1 MSFFTDNIRA
11 GASGATDYE
20 IERSLMFNNQRQTDL
35 RRTPAAQ
42 GDRRTLTISTWVKLN
57 NSGYEPNDGDD
68 HYFYSA
74 VRGSN
79 NPQTYMGW
87 KNNRLYVEMVVGG
100 SYEASVATERRFRDV
115 SGWMHVVVH
124 IDTTQSTAS
133 NRVRFYFN
141 GVEETDKTGNNVGLS
156 YPSQNFQTAFGT
168 NEAEQVIGE
177 YHGGGGSH
185 NFDGY
190 MAEYHYIDG
199 STVAPTEFGE
209 YNDDDVWI
217 PKKYAGSYGSSDVGF
232 YLKFTDNSNTTAST
246 MGKDYSGNSNNWTPS
261 NFNVSDISADTPTN
275 NFCTMNINDKSDSTQ
290 LVAQYGGRRV
300 VISGSGFRSIRGTF
314 GVTSGKWYWEARL
327 TTWEHSFIGITNTE
341 EDLDGHTRAAETANT
356 AMIRQNNGDLRT
368 NGGDSS
374 YGSGQSDGSY
384 LGFALDMDNG
394 KFYVS
399 LNGTYFNSGNP
410 ANGTNPGK
418 TGLNTTQG
426 RIHPCAAPYDNKVC
440 YYNFGADDTFNGA
453 VASQGN
459 TDGNGNG
466 KFKYAPPSG
475 FLALCSKNLPDPT
488 IPEGDKNFRPI
499 IYTGNGSDNRDI
511 ADLDFQPD
519 FVWIKARDSSKIHQL
534 YDSVRGAG
542 KSMYSNHNFSEGVD
556 TGLKAFNS
564 NGFRLGTN
572 TNTNNN
578 GTKYVAWCW
587 KGGNGTASNSDGS
600 ITTTVSANPT
610 AGFSVIGF
618 AGNGSNGATI
628 GHGLGVAPKMLVVKS
643 RDQNRGWNTLWNV
656 NGSGAGPTHYVQ
668 WQQSHQPIDDNS
680 FWNDTAPSSSV
691 ITLGSDNDTNGSGQ
705 NFICYAWA
713 PVEGYQAIG
722 RYIGNGSSQGTF
734 INTGFRPAWL
744 FIRRLDSTGNW
755 IMLDQARNGSDSN
768 GNGLEKRLLAES
780 SSGESTSY
788 VVAFLFSNGFQ
799 LQDMYDGSW
808 NSDGGNFAYLAIAR
822 HPQKTSNAR

>member
-1 MSFFTDNIRA
+1 MALFDPIRV
-11 GASGATDYE
+11 GASAQGGSYE
-20 IERSLMFNNQRQTDL
+20 IGRSLMFNNQRQTDL

-87 KNNRLYVEMVVGG
+87 KGNRLYVEMVVGG

-115 SGWMHVVVH
+115 SGWVHVVVH

-141 GVEETDKTGNNVGLS
+141 GVEETNKTGMNVGLS

-199 STVAPTEFGE
+199 SNVAPTEFGE
-209 YNDDDVWI
+209 YNDDNVWI
-217 PKKYAGSYGSSDVGF
+217 PKEYEGTYGSSDVGF
-232 YLKFTDNSNTTAST
+232 YLKFTDNSNTTATT

-290 LVAQYGGRRV
+290 LVTQYGGRRV
-300 VISGSGFRSIRGTF
+300 FASHGFRSVRGTF

-341 EDLDGHTRAAETANT
+341 EDIDGNTRAAETANT
-356 AMIRQNNGDLRT
+356 AMIRQNNGNLRT

-374 YGSGQSDGSY
+374 YGSSQSDGSY

-394 KFYVS
+394 KFYIS
-399 LNGTYFNSGNP
+399 LNGTYFNSGDP
-410 ANGTNPGK
+410 ANGSNAGK

-466 KFKYAPPSG
+466 VFKYAPPSG

-488 IPEGDKNFRPI
+488 IPEGKKYFEAKT
-499 IYTGNGSDNRDI
+499 YSGTGSQQAITGLSFAPDLVWVKRRNATSYHILSDTI
-511 ADLDFQPD
+511 
-519 FVWIKARDSSKIHQL
+519 
-534 YDSVRGAG
+534 RGAG
-542 KSMYSNHNFSEGVD
+542 NYLVPNENDAESSGGSQLING
-556 TGLKAFNS
+556 FNS
-564 NGFRLGTN
+564 DGFDVGTEN
-572 TNTNNN
+572 AVNNSS
-578 GTKYVAWCW
+578 GTYVAWCW
-587 KGGNGTASNSDGS
+587 SAGGSTVSDSSGS
-600 ITTTVSANPT
+600 ITVNRRTSAS
-610 AGFSVIGF
+610 AGFSIISF
-618 AGNGSNGATI
+618 SGNNTSGATI
-628 GHGLGVAPKMLVVKS
+628 AHGLGVAPGMLVVKS
-643 RDQNRGWNTLWNV
+643 RSQARGWNTLWNV
-656 NGSGAGPTHYVQ
+656 NGSGAGPTKYVH
-668 WQQSHQPIDDNS
+668 WQQDHQPIDNS
-680 FWNDTAPSSSV
+680 AWWNDTAPSSSV
-691 ITLGSDNDTNGSGQ
+691 ITLGNDPDTNGSGQ

-734 INTGFRPAWL
+734 VNTGFRPAWV

-755 IMLDQARNGSDSN
+755 ILADEGRNPN
-768 GNGLEKRLLAES
+768 NPVNERLRAES
-780 SSGESTSY
+780 ADGANTSY
-788 VVAFLFSNGFQ
+788 RFAYFFSNGFQ
-799 LQDMYDGSW
+799 LQDQYDGSW
-808 NSDGGNFAYLAIAR
+808 NADGGNFAYLAIAR

>member
-11 GASGATDYE
+11 GASGASTTYE

-87 KNNRLYVEMVVGG
+87 KGNRLYVEMVVGG

-115 SGWMHVVVH
+115 SGWLHVVVH

-141 GVEETDKTGNNVGLS
+141 GVEETNKTGMNVGLS
-156 YPSQNFQTAFGT
+156 YPSQDFQTAFGT

-199 STVAPTEFGE
+199 ATKAPTEFGE
-209 YNDDDVWI
+209 YNDDNVWI
-217 PKKYAGSYGSSDVGF
+217 PKEYTGTYGSSDVGF
-232 YLKFTDNSNTTAST
+232 YLKFTDNSNTTATT
-246 MGKDYSGNSNNWTPS
+246 MGKDYSGNGNNWTPS

-275 NFCTMNINDKSDSTQ
+275 NFCTMNINDKTDNTQ
-290 LVAQYGGRRV
+290 IVAQYGGRRA
-300 VISGSGFRSIRGTF
+300 IINGSGFRAIRGTF

-327 TTWEHSFIGITNTE
+327 ETWEHSFIGITNTE
-341 EDLDGHTRAAETANT
+341 EDLDNTTRAAETANT

-399 LNGTYFNSGNP
+399 LNGTYFNSGDP
-410 ANGTNPGK
+410 ANGTNAGK

-426 RIHPCAAPYDNKVC
+426 RIHPCAAPYDNKSC

-453 VASQGN
+453 ITSQGN

-466 KFKYAPPSG
+466 VFKYAPPSG
-475 FLALCSKNLPDPT
+475 FLALCSKNLPEPT
-488 IPEGDKNFRPI
+488 IPEGDKHFRPI
-499 IYTGNGSDNRDI
+499 IYTGDGNSNLEI
-511 ADLDFQPD
+511 SDLDFQPD
-519 FVWIKARDSSKIHQL
+519 FVWIKRRDGSNSNQL
-534 YDSVRGAG
+534 FDALRGAT
-542 KSMYSNHNFSEGVD
+542 KELLS
-556 TGLKAFNS
+556 
-564 NGFRLGTN
+564 N
-572 TNTNNN
+572 TNSQESTESNALKSFDNDGFTVGDN
-578 GTKYVAWCW
+578 GGVNTSGGLHVAWCW
-587 KGGNGTASNSDGS
+587 NAGGSTATNNDGS
-600 ITTTVSANPT
+600 ISSQVRANQT
-610 AGFSVIGF
+610 SGFSIVTYT
-618 AGNGSNGATI
+618 GNGNNATV
-628 GHGLGVAPKMLVVKS
+628 GHGLGVKPTFVIAKRRSGGNSDWFTFIDNNLGSTKNTRLNLTDSPFTTA
-643 RDQNRGWNTLWNV
+643 NIWNNTD
-656 NGSGAGPTHYVQ
+656 PT
-668 WQQSHQPIDDNS
+668 
-680 FWNDTAPSSSV
+680 SSV
-691 ITLGSDNDTNGSGQ
+691 VNIGVSSAINNNGDNYVMYCFNS
-705 NFICYAWA
+705 
-713 PVEGYQAIG
+713 VEGYQAIG
-722 RYIGNGSSQGTF
+722 RYVGNGSSQGTF
-734 INTGFRPAWL
+734 INTGFRPAFVL
-744 FIRRLDSTGNW
+744 VRRIDSTGNW
-755 IMLDQARNGSDSN
+755 ILVDQARNPANPVD
-768 GNGLEKRLLAES
+768 ERLRAES
-780 SSGESTSY
+780 SNSRNTSY
-788 VVAFLFSNGFQ
+788 RFAYFFSNGFQ
-799 LQDMYDGSW
+799 LQDQYDGSW
-808 NSDGGNFAYLAIAR
+808 NNDGSSYFYLAIAR